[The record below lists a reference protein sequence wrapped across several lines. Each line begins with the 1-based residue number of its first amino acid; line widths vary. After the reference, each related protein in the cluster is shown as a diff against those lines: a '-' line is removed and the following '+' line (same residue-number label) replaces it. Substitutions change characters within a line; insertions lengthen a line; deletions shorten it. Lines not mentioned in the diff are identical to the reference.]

1 MSVEKGLQQV
11 SFPAGAD
18 LSAKQ
23 YFFVEMASDGEVTA
37 VNAATDKII
46 GVVQNKPAAA
56 ARAAA
61 VGIGGVT
68 KVAMSSTAAGAAITR
83 GDQLVANTAGRAVK
97 FDGSSANNY
106 IAGTSLTTTTT
117 GTAAGV
123 GNQIG
128 SMLLTHEGFG
138 STV

>member
-1 MSVEKGLQQV
+1 MSIEKGLQTV

-23 YFFVEMASDGEVTA
+23 YHLLEQASDGELTA
-37 VNAATDKII
+37 ANAAGDAIV
-46 GVVQNKPAAA
+46 GVLQNKPAAA
-56 ARAAA
+56 ARAASVA
-61 VGIGGVT
+61 IGGVT
-68 KVAMSSTAAGAAITR
+68 KVALSSTAASSAITR
-83 GDQLVANTAGRAVK
+83 GDQLVANSAGRAVK
-97 FDGSSANNY
+97 FDGTSASHY
-106 IAGTSLTTTTT
+106 IIGRSLTTTTT

-128 SMLLTHEGFG
+128 SMQITHEGFG